1 MNPETDAVEY
11 DDPAKPMRLVY
22 ALLLSFPLFGVGYVI
37 EQTIRWTNHLDGLM
51 SGLIHLIFLSIAS
64 PIYLIP
70 WALIVHFSFRKRTNQ
85 KRRTLWMFGPSILMC
100 LLSISSLVTNRPT
113 PKYRFKQLAKAD
125 LPANL
130 ESLNY
135 RFSGGGLSDYS
146 DTYYFKTSS
155 AEIDRLIREMG
166 LEEDEFYGDSSTSHT
181 IISPLPGSPD
191 FKKWLDHK
199 QFRGGRDLGSWH
211 YYLITDKLKTQV
223 YINVGSI

>member
-1 MNPETDAVEY
+1 
-11 DDPAKPMRLVY
+11 
-22 ALLLSFPLFGVGYVI
+22 
-37 EQTIRWTNHLDGLM
+37 
-51 SGLIHLIFLSIAS
+51 
-64 PIYLIP
+64 
-70 WALIVHFSFRKRTNQ
+70 
-85 KRRTLWMFGPSILMC
+85 MFGPSILMC
-100 LLSISSLVTNRPT
+100 LLSISSLVTNLPT

-191 FKKWLDHK
+191 FKKWLEHK
-199 QFRGGRDLGSWH
+199 QFRGGRDEGSWH
-211 YYLITDKLKTQV
+211 YYLITNKLKTQV
-223 YINVGSI
+223 YINVGCI

>member
-1 MNPETDAVEY
+1 MDSETVALEEVDS
-11 DDPAKPMRLVY
+11 AKPMRLVY
-22 ALLLSFPLFGVGYVI
+22 ALLLSFPLFGAGYVI

-51 SGLIHLIFLSIAS
+51 SGLIHLIFFSIAS

-100 LLSISSLVTNRPT
+100 LLSIVSLVTNPPT
-113 PKYRFKQLAKAD
+113 PSHRFKQLAKAD
-125 LPANL
+125 LPAKM

-135 RFSGGGLSDYS
+135 YFSGGGLADYH

-166 LEEDEFYGDSSTSHT
+166 LEEDEFYGDRSTSHT

-191 FKKWLDHK
+191 FKKWPEHI
-199 QFRGGRDLGSWH
+199 QFRGGRDEGSWH

-223 YINVGSI
+223 YINVGCI